1 MWLVTAAQVKLQIRG
16 GRILH
21 RWKHLDQGVAKIA
34 RVRIGELSP
43 ALTRRA
49 KGSKLRGAEHL
60 ALGSE
65 TWKAGSSSPAPWL
78 LSPQSSAENA
88 SGTHTALQN
97 RNRVQHFNLVQA
109 ENNYGHYINKF
120 VR

>member
-1 MWLVTAAQVKLQIRG
+1 MWLVTAAQVKLQMRG

-34 RVRIGELSP
+34 GVRIGELSP
-43 ALTRRA
+43 ALTQRA

-65 TWKAGSSSPAPWL
+65 TWKAGSSSPCPGSSLHGHL
-78 LSPQSSAENA
+78 LRMQV
-88 SGTHTALQN
+88 GHTPRYRIETDCSISTWSTRITITGIILIS
-97 RNRVQHFNLVQA
+97 L
-109 ENNYGHYINKF
+109 
-120 VR
+120 